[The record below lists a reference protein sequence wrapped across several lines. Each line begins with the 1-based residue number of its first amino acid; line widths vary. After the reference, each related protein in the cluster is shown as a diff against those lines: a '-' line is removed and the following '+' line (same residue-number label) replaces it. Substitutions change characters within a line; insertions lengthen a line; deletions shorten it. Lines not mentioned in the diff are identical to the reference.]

1 MSLARTLDR
10 IVIFEKY
17 GRTKPQLDSHVV
29 DHGSRNPIRVR
40 EPMQL
45 LKQLQ
50 QYQQSQTRR
59 GLTGASGA
67 ELDLLFGWSEIKNK
81 FVGTDRLGKARG

>member
-17 GRTKPQLDSHVV
+17 GRTKPQLDSQVV
-29 DHGSRNPIRVR
+29 DHSNRNLISIR

-45 LKQLQ
+45 LK
-50 QYQQSQTRR
+50 
-59 GLTGASGA
+59 
-67 ELDLLFGWSEIKNK
+67 
-81 FVGTDRLGKARG
+81 